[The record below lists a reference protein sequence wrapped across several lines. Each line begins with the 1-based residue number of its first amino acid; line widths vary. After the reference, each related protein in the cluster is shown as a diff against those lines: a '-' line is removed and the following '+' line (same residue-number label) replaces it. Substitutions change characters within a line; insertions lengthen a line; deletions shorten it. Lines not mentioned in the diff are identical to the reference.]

1 MWLCC
6 YKTLFMKVGRGL
18 DLVATGH
25 SLEEDNLEHVV
36 KIDKAYTQ
44 EIGTCI

>member
-1 MWLCC
+1 
-6 YKTLFMKVGRGL
+6 MKVGSGL

-25 SLEEDNLEHVV
+25 SLEEDNLEYAV

-44 EIGTCI
+44 EIATGI